1 MNKSLMNWATTPFIS
16 LTNLEGI
23 HSTRQGYLKSI
34 SINSK
39 SMYLLPPQ
47 TTTNGQICLLG

>member
-1 MNKSLMNWATTPFIS
+1 MNWATTPFIS